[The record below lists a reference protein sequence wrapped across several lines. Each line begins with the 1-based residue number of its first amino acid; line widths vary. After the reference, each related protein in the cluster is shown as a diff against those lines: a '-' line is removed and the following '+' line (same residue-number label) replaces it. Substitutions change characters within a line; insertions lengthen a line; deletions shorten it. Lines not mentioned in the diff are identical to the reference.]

1 MRPDP
6 RRRRG
11 LLGWALMLGAV
22 AAGLLLRGPAQAQ
35 PLPEQL
41 SEQER
46 LIAQR
51 IYANDC
57 AICHG
62 ASGLGGAVPGTDRRA
77 PRIGGDD
84 PVSVAVADLVLRTGR
99 MPPAGD
105 PFDNRARRVAY
116 DEATIAVLVAWMAE
130 EFDLPGDVIVPPPG
144 DPSRGLAIW
153 AGNCAQCHGATGA
166 GGVAGAGAWTPSV
179 NDKDPITIAEAIRVG
194 PFEMPAFSR
203 EQISDQEL
211 GDVVAF
217 MEEVRSER
225 GTPVFGLVELNPV
238 YASAFAGLLTVVVV
252 IAVVI
257 IAGRPSWFP
266 DPEQSQPTED
276 RS

>member
-1 MRPDP
+1 
-6 RRRRG
+6 
-11 LLGWALMLGAV
+11 
-22 AAGLLLRGPAQAQ
+22 
-35 PLPEQL
+35 
-41 SEQER
+41 
-46 LIAQR
+46 
-51 IYANDC
+51 
-57 AICHG
+57 
-62 ASGLGGAVPGTDRRA
+62 
-77 PRIGGDD
+77 
-84 PVSVAVADLVLRTGR
+84 
-99 MPPAGD
+99 
-105 PFDNRARRVAY
+105 
-116 DEATIAVLVAWMAE
+116 
-130 EFDLPGDVIVPPPG
+130 
-144 DPSRGLAIW
+144 
-153 AGNCAQCHGATGA
+153 
-166 GGVAGAGAWTPSV
+166 V

-217 MEEVRSER
+217 REEVGSER

-266 DPEQSQPTED
+266 DPEQEQPTKD